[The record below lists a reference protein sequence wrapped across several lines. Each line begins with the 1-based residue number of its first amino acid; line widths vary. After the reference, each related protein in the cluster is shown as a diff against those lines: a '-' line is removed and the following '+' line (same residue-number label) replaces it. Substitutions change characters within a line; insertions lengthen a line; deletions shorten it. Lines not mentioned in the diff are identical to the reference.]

1 MDVECG
7 VVGSSMEG
15 REYGRFCKDDILVK
29 ERWELSV
36 SEGDASN
43 DVSVHFPLVGI
54 RIRLLTLSITDL
66 SPEPCTSQLESLLHI
81 QGGSEKK
88 NEKQTFIFIVREKR
102 SRLRDGQSARPAIR
116 PIRSLYS
123 LEVVVANSYQSDENI
138 SVRTENSLGRTP
150 LSYKALMSE

>member
-1 MDVECG
+1 VDVECG

-54 RIRLLTLSITDL
+54 RIRLLTLSITFL
-66 SPEPCTSQLESLLHI
+66 TPEPCKSQLHYSTFRGEREEERETDLHLHR
-81 QGGSEKK
+81 QGEAIP
-88 NEKQTFIFIVREKR
+88 FKR
-102 SRLRDGQSARPAIR
+102 WS
-116 PIRSLYS
+116 
-123 LEVVVANSYQSDENI
+123 I
-138 SVRTENSLGRTP
+138 STTRH
-150 LSYKALMSE
+150 